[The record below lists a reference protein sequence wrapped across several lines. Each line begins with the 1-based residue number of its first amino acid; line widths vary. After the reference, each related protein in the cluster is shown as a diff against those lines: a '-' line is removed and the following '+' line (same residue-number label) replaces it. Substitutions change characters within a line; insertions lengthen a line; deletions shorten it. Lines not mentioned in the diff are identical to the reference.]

1 MKLIKKIAAIMFAF
15 MMVFSLS
22 TNAKAESGSK
32 VDGTPGTITI
42 SNAIKGQ
49 NYKIYKILNLE
60 SFNADSGN
68 EAYSYTIATG
78 WNEFF
83 TKNGEGSKYVDVK
96 NGYVTWKNDV
106 SRDKVAELAKK
117 ALAYAEDHRDKVTAV
132 DKEPIHVSIDNET
145 EKLTYSN
152 LDLGYYLVE
161 SSVGALCGLDT
172 TNSTVEIEEK
182 NSQPTLEKNII
193 NYTTGIPVKLITA
206 NVGEKIHYQIDITV
220 GKGAKS
226 YVFHDGIE
234 SGLEYE
240 KTNQKLALD
249 ITTDCYTTG
258 TNNRPQMVKPTDSE
272 YQLILSENNFT
283 LKFEDSFIQKLSEG
297 NKITLNYNAYVTSN
311 APMDTAIKNTAY
323 LNYGNNQKTADDK
336 TSVFTYKVPVWKY
349 TNKGDDTQVG
359 LPGAIFK
366 LFKNEECTEIV
377 PLKQENTTNEYI
389 YTTGNEQYGLT
400 SDANGDLVI
409 KGLAAGQYYLKE
421 IKAPNGYN
429 ILTKPI
435 HISIYHSN
443 GIKEMQVEGTTGNVD
458 KVDVLNNKGSILP
471 STGGMGTTLIY
482 LIGGALVLGSGFVL
496 ANKKR
501 AKAK

>member
-32 VDGTPGTITI
+32 TDNTKGTITI

-49 NYKIYKILNLE
+49 DYKIYKILELE
-60 SFNADSGN
+60 SFNADSGK
-68 EAYSYTIATG
+68 EAYSYKIATG

-83 TKNGEGSKYVDVK
+83 TNNGEGSKYVDVK
-96 NGYVTWKNDV
+96 NDYVTWKNDV
-106 SRDKVAELAKK
+106 SLEEVAELAKK
-117 ALAYAEDHRDKVTAV
+117 ALVYAKGHSDKVTAV
-132 DKEPIHVSIDNET
+132 DKEPTSVDIDTET

-172 TNSTVEIEEK
+172 TKSTVEIEEK

-193 NYTTGIPVKLITA
+193 NYTTGERVKLITA
-206 NVGEKIHYQIDITV
+206 NVGEKIHYQVDITV

-226 YVFHDGIE
+226 YVFHDEIE

-258 TNNRPQMVKPTDSE
+258 PNNRPQMVKPTDSE
-272 YQLILSENNFT
+272 YSLTLSENNFILT
-283 LKFEDSFIQKLSEG
+283 FEDSFIQKLSEG
-297 NKITLNYNAYVTSN
+297 KKISLSYNAYVTSN

-323 LNYGNNQKTADDK
+323 LNYGNNQKTAVDK

-349 TNKGDDTQVG
+349 TNKGDNTQVG
-359 LPGAIFK
+359 LPGATFK
-366 LFKNEECTEIV
+366 LFKDEECTKIV

-400 SDANGDLVI
+400 SDANGNLVI

-421 IKAPNGYN
+421 IKAPNAYN

-435 HISIYHSN
+435 HISIYHSD
-443 GIKEMQVEGTTGNVD
+443 GIKEMQVEGTTGNVE